1 MDFLF
6 LLKYLADLAKLF
18 WDAFGKK
25 LFSNSIERKKIEERN
40 FHLVSDILKEV
51 C

>member
-6 LLKYLADLAKLF
+6 LLKYLVDLVKLF
-18 WDAFGKK
+18 RDA
-25 LFSNSIERKKIEERN
+25 FSNSIERKKIEERN
-40 FHLVSDILKEV
+40 SDLVSDILKEV